1 MGRSY
6 PVQTIYRPPAQTA
19 VPISFDALN
28 SGSSHT
34 GAAGATPILAIG
46 TQGGSSIGATYGG
59 VAMTPLAS
67 VTGSTYLFG
76 LLGGC
81 TGTAQTIAITGSS
94 NRIYYA
100 CASFKHVRSFGAPVT
115 SSSTGTLA
123 VPSTSSQFVV
133 NAFSNAG
140 NNGTG
145 YGGYNQTV
153 LSSQASGFTANFLS
167 FIMGYAAAGSPGLTF
182 TVNYAS
188 SQAVAIP
195 LNP

>member
-1 MGRSY
+1 MGRSC
-6 PVQTIYRPPAQTA
+6 PVQTIYRPPARA
-19 VPISFDALN
+19 SIPIAYDALN
-28 SGSSHT
+28 SGASHT
-34 GAAGATPILAIG
+34 GTAGATPILAIG
-46 TQGGSSIGATYGG
+46 TQGGSNVAATYGG
-59 VAMTPLAS
+59 VAMAPLAS

-76 LLGGC
+76 LLGAC
-81 TGTAQTIAITGSS
+81 TGTAQSIAITGSW

-100 CASFKHVRSFGAPVT
+100 CASFKHVRSFGTPVT
-115 SSSTGTLA
+115 NSSTGTLA
-123 VPSTSSQFVV
+123 VPSAPSQFVV

-140 NNGTG
+140 NNGNS
-145 YGGYNQTV
+145 YGGYNQTI

-188 SQAVAIP
+188 SQAVAVP